1 MKYNLIITDEANTD
15 TINAISY
22 YNSINSLLSAR
33 FEAEVNFTV
42 NKVANNPF
50 YYKYLSKGKVKKYRC
65 TKLKSFPYLL
75 VFKVIKND
83 IVIIA
88 LFNTYRKPILGIP

>member
-22 YNSINSLLSAR
+22 YNSIDSLLSER
-33 FEAEVNFTV
+33 FETEVNFTI

-50 YYKYLSKGKVKKYRC
+50 HYKYLTKGKQKKYRC

-75 VFKVIKND
+75 VFKVDNYD
-83 IVIIA
+83 VVILA
-88 LFNTYRKPILGIP
+88 VFNTYRKPVYGIP